1 MVEVRIVPK
10 TTFNAHTH
18 NYRKITK
25 IGVDDDDKWSSP
37 VWVDVVD
44 DAQTYA
50 STSVDLEAAG
60 VEVATS
66 PTSTPV

>member
-1 MVEVRIVPK
+1 MVEERLIVK
-10 TTFNAHTH
+10 AKFDAHTH

-25 IGVDDDDKWSSP
+25 IGVDADDKWASP
-37 VWVDVVD
+37 TWADVID
-44 DAQTYA
+44 DTQTHA
-50 STSVDLEAAG
+50 SESVDLEAAG